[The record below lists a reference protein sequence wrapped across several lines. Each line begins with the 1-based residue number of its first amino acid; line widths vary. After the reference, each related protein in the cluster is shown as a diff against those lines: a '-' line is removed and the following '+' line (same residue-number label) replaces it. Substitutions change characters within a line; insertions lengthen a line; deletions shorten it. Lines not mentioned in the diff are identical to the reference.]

1 VSPPG
6 ECILASLVLRPDA
19 SSNAPFYSVVACS
32 LGIVAGVQEITGREC
47 HLKWPNDVIMG
58 RKKLAG
64 VLAEGV
70 STPCGP
76 SVIAGFGVNVNLDV
90 RLIPEIAD
98 TATSLFVETSSPMS
112 RQDLLAVILR
122 HIDENYLRLR
132 EGDLDALFARWRS
145 SLAGLGQE
153 LALNIGGKTKS
164 GFLLDVEQD
173 GALQVRWEDGSVSR
187 LSDAELSLAQL
198 YNL

>member
-1 VSPPG
+1 VSPSG
-6 ECILASLVLRPDA
+6 ECILASLILRPGASSDA
-19 SSNAPFYSVVACS
+19 SFYSVVACS
-32 LGIVAGVQEITGREC
+32 LGIVDGVQEITGREC
-47 HLKWPNDVIMG
+47 RLKWPNDVIMG

-76 SVIAGFGVNVNLDV
+76 AVIAGFGVNVNFDV
-90 RLIPEIAD
+90 RLVPEIAD
-98 TATSLFVETSSPMS
+98 TATSLFVETSSKVS
-112 RQDLLAVILR
+112 RQALLTAILR
-122 HIDENYLRLR
+122 RIDENYLRLR
-132 EGDLDALFARWRS
+132 EGDLEALFVRWRS

-153 LALNIGGKTKS
+153 LSLDIGGKTKS

-187 LSDAELSLAQL
+187 LSDAELSLSQL